1 MSVILG
7 IDLGT
12 TNSCCCFIEN
22 NSPVLVP
29 NKEGSRVTPSVV
41 AFTEKKEI
49 FVGHIAKRQ
58 AITNPENTVY
68 GIKRLIGRKFDSK
81 EVQSMLDTLPYKV
94 IAADNGDAWVEIRG
108 EKYSPQEISAFILR
122 SLKESAEEYIGQ
134 EVKEAIITVPAYFND
149 AQRQATK
156 DAGRIAGLE
165 VLRIINEPTAA
176 ALSYRDNNLKG
187 KVAVYD
193 LGGGTF
199 DISILDVSEDVYE
212 VLSTSGNTF
221 LGGDDFDKKI
231 MDWIIDSFKKSQGID
246 LSEDKMAL
254 QRLKEAA
261 EKAKCELSVSEEVEI
276 NLPFIAA
283 DDTGPKHFVSTLTRE
298 QFNEMVKDLVEKT
311 LEPCEEALRLANLK
325 KEDIDHIILVGGQ
338 TRTPLIIETVREF
351 FGKEPRRDNNPDEVV
366 AIGAALQG
374 SIISGDVK
382 DIVLLDITPLSLG
395 VETKGGLFVKLIERG
410 STIPTKASQVFTTVT
425 HNQSKVAIHVLQGE
439 SELAK
444 NNISLGYFEL
454 VDIPPAPKGVPRI
467 EVTFEIDANGIVNVS
482 AVDLDSGKSQS
493 MEIRPSSG
501 LSEKQIQE
509 IIEKAERNREEEIRL
524 KKIIMTKNSIES
536 LLSNIEKS
544 YAQFKGQIPDEF
556 KEKVRNS
563 IWEAKNALKVDDI
576 EVLED
581 VLADLKQI
589 SNKFTNFLLYGNLN

>member
-1 MSVILG
+1 MGVILG

-22 NSPVLVP
+22 NTPTLVP
-29 NKEGSRVTPSVV
+29 SKEGSRVTPSVV

-58 AITNPENTVY
+58 AITNPENTIY
-68 GIKRLIGRKFDSK
+68 GIKRLIGRKFDSD
-81 EVQSMLDTLPYKV
+81 EVQSMINTLPYKV
-94 IAADNGDAWVEIRG
+94 VPADNGDAWVEIRG
-108 EKYSPQEISAFILR
+108 EKYSPQEISSFILK
-122 SLKESAEEYIGQ
+122 SLKESAEEYLGEEIK
-134 EVKEAIITVPAYFND
+134 EVIITVPAYFND

-176 ALSYRDNNLKG
+176 ALAYRDNNLSG

-199 DISILDVSEDVYE
+199 DISILDVGEDVYE
-212 VLSTSGNTF
+212 VLATSGNTF
-221 LGGDDFDKKI
+221 LGGDDFDKRI
-231 MDWIIDSFKKSQGID
+231 MDWIIEEFRKTNGID
-246 LSEDKMAL
+246 LTEDKMAL

-261 EKAKCELSVSEEVEI
+261 EKAKCELSVVEEVEI

-283 DDTGPKHFVSTLTRE
+283 DETGPKHFVSKLTRKK
-298 QFNEMVKDLVEKT
+298 FNEMVKDLVEKT
-311 LEPCEEALRLANLK
+311 LEPCEEAIKLAGLT
-325 KEDIDHIILVGGQ
+325 KEDIDHVILVGGQ
-338 TRTPLIIETVREF
+338 TRTPLIIDTVAEF
-351 FGKEPRRDNNPDEVV
+351 FGQEPRRDNNPDEVV

-374 SIISGDVK
+374 NIISGDVK

-395 VETKGGLFVKLIERG
+395 VETKGGLFTKLIERG

-493 MEIRPSSG
+493 MQITPSSG
-501 LSEKQIQE
+501 LSEKQIRE
-509 IIEKAERNREEEIRL
+509 IIEKAEKHKEEEEKI
-524 KKIIMTKNSIES
+524 KKIIMMKNSIES
-536 LLSNIEKS
+536 LLDNIEKS
-544 YAQFKGQIPDEF
+544 YNQFKSSIPDDF
-556 KEKVRNS
+556 KEKVREA
-563 IWEAKNALKVDDI
+563 ILEAKSALKTDDI
-576 EVLED
+576 ETLDD
-581 VLADLKQI
+581 VLTNLKQI
-589 SNKFTNFLLYGNLN
+589 SNKFSNFLLFG

>member
-22 NSPVLVP
+22 NAPVLVP

-41 AFTEKKEI
+41 AFTDKKEI

-68 GIKRLIGRKFDSK
+68 GIKRLIGRKFDS
-81 EVQSMLDTLPYKV
+81 EEIQSMINTLPYKV
-94 IAADNGDAWVEIRG
+94 ISEDNGDAWVEIRG
-108 EKYSPQEISAFILR
+108 EKYSPQEISAFILK
-122 SLKESAEEYIGQ
+122 SLKESAEEYLGQ
-134 EVKEAIITVPAYFND
+134 EITEAIITVPAYFND

-176 ALSYRDNNLKG
+176 ALSYRDNDLNG
-187 KVAVYD
+187 KIAVYD

-231 MDWIIDSFKKSQGID
+231 MDWIIDSFKKSHGID

-261 EKAKCELSVSEEVEI
+261 EKAKCELSVAEEVEI

-283 DDTGPKHFVSTLTRE
+283 DDTGPKHFVATFSRE

-338 TRTPLIIETVREF
+338 TRTPLIIDTVKEF

-439 SELAK
+439 SELSK

-501 LSEKQIQE
+501 LSEKQIKE
-509 IIEKAERNREEEIRL
+509 IIEKAEKNKEEEARL
-524 KKIIMTKNSIES
+524 KRIITTKNSIES

-544 YAQFKGQIPDEF
+544 YAQFKGQIPDDF
-556 KEKVRNS
+556 KEKVRNL
-563 IWEAKNALKVDDI
+563 IMEAKSALKVDDI

-581 VLADLKQI
+581 VLVDLKQV
-589 SNKFTNFLLYGNLN
+589 SDKFANFLLYGNLN